1 MGTWDDLY
9 SAGERLGFAKGGAV
23 KQSPQFKMKTGK
35 QDTMDH
41 GVQPA
46 RKGRTQQEIEA
57 GGTPKLKPKFKRGG
71 RSAKKGK
78 QKMAEKGETELK
90 KTLGGAMGEK
100 EKGKLKKHLGAVM
113 GEKEGKKV
121 GKGYK
126 HGGKGYKTGGAVK
139 VHSSR
144 PLIGS

>member
-9 SAGERLGFAKGGAV
+9 SAGKRLGFQKGGRV
-23 KQSPQFKMKTGK
+23 KKDTSSEFVMKTGK

-46 RKGRTQQEIEA
+46 RKGTTQQDVEA
-57 GGTPKLKPKFKRGG
+57 GGTPKLKPRFKKGG

-78 QKMAEKGETELK
+78 QQMAEKGETELK
-90 KTLGGAMGEK
+90 KK
-100 EKGKLKKHLGAVM
+100 LGATA
-113 GEKEGKKV
+113 KK
-121 GKGYK
+121 KGYK
-126 HGGKGYKTGGAVK
+126 HGGKGYKTGGSVK